1 MSIRGSIKTN
11 IYAILG
17 LILAVFAVSAI
28 VILYSINHANED
40 ADIINALGK
49 QRMLS
54 QAIGKSALGYYAD
67 KERFKAIR
75 NQAVTIDLYIAQMRA
90 EYASSVIQAAKK
102 SSLGISMNPEKE
114 AHPAVPF
121 PATFSRLVNDRFAKQ
136 KNKLGGEL
144 HVDIL
149 AKFPVN
155 PAKGLK
161 TDSDKRADAYLSEH
175 PEEIYFEPLEED
187 GKLYLLFYSADIA
200 SVESCASCHNTLTD
214 QSSFKVGDILGIRK
228 HKALFNEDAAS
239 GFKELNPS
247 LDDYQTAKAI
257 FAKTISAVKSGG
269 EYYVDLKMEKTNT
282 IDRVDN
288 ERIQGKITQIQDTF
302 QELVKAGDDLVSLDM
317 DTNAGQLRRTV
328 INSSNTLRKLS
339 DDLVVMYTVLA
350 NRNQRSI
357 GMAVQLSGI
366 VILIII
372 ITAVIL
378 FNRGVIAPISAM
390 TETIHAIERKSDL
403 NRRIIVKGNSEIS
416 QTARAFNK
424 MLDKFQSIVGDVAG
438 SAEHLATATTEL
450 SATTDQNTSQAKTQ
464 QSNVTDL
471 TLAVEQIS
479 DAISG
484 IARNA
489 LDVAKTS
496 EETRR
501 QAKDGG
507 DIIDLSGDAIRK
519 LSESSD
525 KIGGILASIQD
536 IAKKTD
542 LLAINA
548 AIEAANAGD
557 QGKGFA
563 VVADEVRKLAERTS
577 RATTEINRMIEDIQS
592 FTHEAVKLMN
602 NSSNAMDKIIVET
615 TRVNQMVDQIA
626 VGTEKQST
634 SVNAAV
640 ENVRMIKELS
650 EGFVTAASQTQSV
663 AENINNQS
671 NALQQIVDQF
681 LIRHEPVK
689 TVFEKEDFV

>member
-1 MSIRGSIKTN
+1 MSIKGSIKTK

-17 LILAVFAVSAI
+17 LILAVFAVSAVI
-28 VILYSINHANED
+28 ILYSINHANKD
-40 ADIINALGK
+40 ADIVNALGK

-54 QAIGKSALGYYAD
+54 QAISKSALGYYAD

-75 NQAVTIDLYIAQMRA
+75 NQAITVDLYIAQMRA
-90 EYASSVIQAAKK
+90 EYANSVIRAAKK
-102 SSLGISMNPEKE
+102 SSLVISMNPEKE

-136 KNKLGGEL
+136 KNKLGVEL
-144 HVDIL
+144 YVDIL
-149 AKFPVN
+149 AKFPIN

-175 PEEIYFEPLEED
+175 PEEVYFEPLEED

-200 SVESCASCHNTLTD
+200 SVKSCASCHNALTD

-228 HKALFNEDAAS
+228 HKALFNEDAAA
-239 GFKELNPS
+239 GLEELNPS
-247 LDDYQTAKAI
+247 LDDYQAAKTI
-257 FAKTISAVKSGG
+257 FAKTLSAVKSGG
-269 EYYVDLKMEKTNT
+269 EYYIDLKMENT
-282 IDRVDN
+282 STVDKVDN
-288 ERIQGKITQIQDTF
+288 ERIQEKIIQIQNMF
-302 QELVKAGDDLVSLDM
+302 QELVKAGDELVTLNM
-317 DTNAGQLRRTV
+317 EKNAGQLRRVV
-328 INSSNTLRKLS
+328 IDSSNTLRELS
-339 DDLVVMYTVLA
+339 NDLVIMYTELA
-350 NRNQRSI
+350 NKNQQSI
-357 GMAVQLSGI
+357 SMAVQLSGI
-366 VILIII
+366 AILMII

-390 TETIHAIERKSDL
+390 TETIHAIEQKSDL
-403 NRRIIVKGNSEIS
+403 SRRIVVKGNSEVS
-416 QTARAFNK
+416 QAARAFNK
-424 MLDKFQSIVGDVAG
+424 MLDKFQSIVSDVAG

-464 QSNVTDL
+464 QSKVSDV

-484 IARNA
+484 IAKNA
-489 LDVAKTS
+489 LDVAKTA

-507 DIIDLSGDAIRK
+507 EIIDRSGDAIMK
-519 LSESSD
+519 LSESSN

-592 FTHEAVKLMN
+592 FTAEAVELMN

-626 VGTEKQST
+626 VGTEKQSS
-634 SVNAAV
+634 SVGAAV

-650 EGFVTAASQTQSV
+650 EGFVSAASQTQSV
-663 AENINNQS
+663 AENINDQS
-671 NALQQIVDQF
+671 NALQQVVDQF
-681 LIRHEPVK
+681 LIGQEPK
-689 TVFEKEDFV
+689 ENTLDKEDFV